1 MPLAVEVH
9 RLTKRYRVHRNRPL
23 TLRESLLWSLAG
35 QSRTS
40 DYVPALEDV
49 TFSIEQGQ
57 ILGIVGHNGA
67 GKSTLL
73 RLLCG
78 LGRPTSGRVVSHGMV
93 NGLLELGTGFHPD
106 LTGRQNIV
114 TTGVLNGLRRS
125 EVAARQDTIV
135 AFAELEEFI
144 DQPVRTY
151 SSGMYLRLA
160 FAAAMEFD
168 PSILI
173 IDEVLTVGDE
183 RFQQKCLERIQTFRA
198 QGKTLIVT
206 SHDAGLIQTL
216 CDQVLVLEEGRLVVQ
231 GDPKSALTCYH
242 DLMRERTNRRASL
255 VASNSVLPHLLNAQ
269 GSRQGTQEATISSV
283 RLLSQGREVKETL
296 TMGQDF
302 TIELIIE
309 LRIPFTD
316 LACTVGIFSE
326 THVKCF
332 EAIIASMKSSFGMVH
347 SPSLLQCKITS
358 LPLLSGTYFVNVGLF
373 PTDWSFVY
381 DFQWQMHPFRIVSK
395 SASLLNT
402 AGVVALETK
411 WDIARAAV
419 ENPSTP
425 PEITPTSDL

>member
-1 MPLAVEVH
+1 MPLAVQAD
-9 RLTKRYRVHRNRPL
+9 RLTKRYRILRNRPV
-23 TLRESLLWSLAG
+23 TLRESFLHHLSGKVAAQDHVLAL
-35 QSRTS
+35 
-40 DYVPALEDV
+40 DEV

-78 LGRPTSGRVVSHGMV
+78 LGRPSSGRVTSNGMV

-106 LTGRQNIV
+106 LTGRQNIM
-114 TTGVLNGLRRS
+114 TTGILNGLRRS
-125 EVAARQDTIV
+125 EVVERQDAII
-135 AFAELEEFI
+135 AFAELEDFI

-198 QGKTLIVT
+198 RGKTLIVT
-206 SHDAGLIQTL
+206 SHDAGLIQGL
-216 CDQVLVLEEGRLVVQ
+216 CDQVLVLEEGRVVLQ

-255 VASNSVLPHLLNAQ
+255 VSSKSVLPHLLNAQ
-269 GSRQGTQEATISSV
+269 GSRQGTQEATITSV
-283 RLLSQGREVKETL
+283 RLLSMDKEIVEPL
-296 TMGQDF
+296 TDGQDL
-302 TIELIIE
+302 TIELGIE
-309 LRIPFTD
+309 LHIAVTD

-332 EAIIASMKSSFGMVH
+332 EAIISSMKTTFGTVH
-347 SPSLLQCKITS
+347 PHSMLQCRMKS
-358 LPLLSGTYFVNVGLF
+358 LPLLPGTYFVNVGLF

-381 DFQWQMHPFRIVSK
+381 DFHWQMHPFTVVSEEVPTV
-395 SASLLNT
+395 SA
-402 AGVVALETK
+402 AGVVSLQTEWT
-411 WDIARAAV
+411 ITSGPPAR
-419 ENPSTP
+419 PSNRYHP
-425 PEITPTSDL
+425 CNAR

>member
-1 MPLAVEVH
+1 MPLAVKAEHV
-9 RLTKRYRVHRNRPL
+9 TKRYRVQRNRPV
-23 TLRESLLWSLAG
+23 TLRESLLRRLTTPVLTQDSVLAL
-35 QSRTS
+35 
-40 DYVPALEDV
+40 DDV

-78 LGRPTSGRVVSHGMV
+78 LGRPTSGRVTSNGMV

-106 LTGRQNIV
+106 LTGRQNIM
-114 TTGVLNGLRRS
+114 TTGILNGLRRS
-125 EVAARQDTIV
+125 EVVARQDAIV
-135 AFAELEEFI
+135 AFAELEDFI

-183 RFQQKCLERIQTFRA
+183 RFQQKCLERIQTFRGS
-198 QGKTLIVT
+198 GKTLIVT
-206 SHDAGLIQTL
+206 SHDAGLIQRL
-216 CDQVLVLEEGRLVVQ
+216 CDQVLVLEEGRVVLQ

-242 DLMRERTNRRASL
+242 DLMRERTNRRAAL
-255 VASNSVLPHLLNAQ
+255 VTSRSVLPHLLNAQ
-269 GSRQGTQEATISSV
+269 GSRQGTQEAAIVAV
-283 RLLSQGREVKETL
+283 RLLSQGKDVTDPL
-296 TMGQDF
+296 AVGQDLTVEL
-302 TIELIIE
+302 TIELQIA
-309 LRIPFTD
+309 FTD

-332 EAIIASMKSSFGMVH
+332 ETVISSMKTTFGTVYPRSM
-347 SPSLLQCKITS
+347 LQCKVAS

-381 DFQWQMHPFRIVSK
+381 DFHWQMHPFHIVSPE
-395 SASLLNT
+395 APTLNA
-402 AGVVALETK
+402 AGVVSLQTEWA
-411 WDIARAAV
+411 
-419 ENPSTP
+419 
-425 PEITPTSDL
+425 ITSIPATSGCQSA

>member
-1 MPLAVEVH
+1 MPLAVKADH
-9 RLTKRYRVHRNRPL
+9 LTKRYRVLRNRPV
-23 TLRESLLWSLAG
+23 TLRESLLHRLTGSATVQDHVLAL
-35 QSRTS
+35 
-40 DYVPALEDV
+40 DDV

-78 LGRPTSGRVVSHGMV
+78 LGRPTSGRVTSNGMV

-106 LTGRQNIV
+106 LTGRQNIM
-114 TTGVLNGLRRS
+114 TTGILNRLRRS
-125 EVAARQDTIV
+125 EVAERQDAII
-135 AFAELEEFI
+135 AFAELESFI

-198 QGKTLIVT
+198 RGKTLIVT
-206 SHDAGLIQTL
+206 SHDAGLIQSL
-216 CDQVLVLEEGRLVVQ
+216 CDQVLVLEEGRVVIQ

-255 VASNSVLPHLLNAQ
+255 VSSRSVLPHLLNAQ
-269 GSRQGTQEATISSV
+269 GSRQGTQEAAITSV
-283 RLLSQGREVKETL
+283 RLISRGKEIVEPLSK
-296 TMGQDF
+296 GQDL
-302 TIELIIE
+302 TIELVIE
-309 LRIPFTD
+309 LHVASTD

-332 EAIIASMKSSFGMVH
+332 EAVISSMKTTFGAVQVKSM
-347 SPSLLQCKITS
+347 LQCKITS
-358 LPLLSGTYFVNVGLF
+358 LPLLPGTYFVNVGLF

-381 DFQWQMHPFRIVSK
+381 DFHWQMHPFTLISEEVPGIN
-395 SASLLNT
+395 A
-402 AGVVALETK
+402 AGVVSLQAEWAVTSVPSASALRS
-411 WDIARAAV
+411 A
-419 ENPSTP
+419 S
-425 PEITPTSDL
+425 SM

>member
-1 MPLAVEVH
+1 MPLAVEVD
-9 RLTKRYRVHRNRPL
+9 RLCKRYRVQRSRPV
-23 TLRESLLWSLAG
+23 TLRESLFRRLAG
-35 QSRTS
+35 RGRAAE
-40 DYVPALEDV
+40 YVSALHDV

-57 ILGIVGHNGA
+57 ILGVVGHNGA

-106 LTGRQNIV
+106 LTGRQNIM

-125 EVAARQDTIV
+125 EVAARQDAIV
-135 AFAELEEFI
+135 TFAELEPFI

-198 QGKTLIVT
+198 KGKTLVVT
-206 SHDAGLIQTL
+206 SHDAGLIQSL
-216 CDQVLVLEEGRLVVQ
+216 CDQVLVLEEGRVVVQ
-231 GDPKSALTCYH
+231 GDPKNALACYH

-269 GSRQGTQEATISSV
+269 GSRQGTQEAAITSV
-283 RLLSQGREVKETL
+283 RLLSQGRDVTDPL
-296 TMGQDF
+296 TIGQDL
-302 TIELIIE
+302 TIELTIE
-309 LRIPFTD
+309 LGIPFTD

-332 EAIIASMKSSFGMVH
+332 EAVIASMKSAFGTVH
-347 SPSLLQCKITS
+347 SPSVLRCKVKS
-358 LPLLSGTYFVNVGLF
+358 LPLLAGTYFVNVGLF

-381 DFQWQMHPFRIVSK
+381 DFQWQMHPFRLVSE
-395 SASLLNT
+395 SVPMVNAG
-402 AGVVALETK
+402 GVVALQTE
-411 WDIARAAV
+411 WAIASVPVATAF
-419 ENPSTP
+419 PSR
-425 PEITPTSDL
+425 